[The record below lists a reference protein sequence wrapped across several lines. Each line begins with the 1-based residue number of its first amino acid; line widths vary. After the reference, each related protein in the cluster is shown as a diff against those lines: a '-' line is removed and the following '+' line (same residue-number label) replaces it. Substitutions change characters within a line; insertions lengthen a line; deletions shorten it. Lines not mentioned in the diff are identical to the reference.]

1 MALLQHSLIYG
12 LILSALLLGVI
23 LAAALFKPA
32 VAAGVGVP
40 DVSAPVVPA
49 GADMRR
55 QRKRLAVPVFLAIIG
70 TLTAA
75 VWTLP
80 AAGVTPGFGTVF
92 AIGFLV
98 AFVFNLFDL
107 LVIDWL
113 LIVAWHPRWF
123 VPPGTA
129 GDAANRSYGFHF
141 KGFLKG
147 LGFCVVAGLITAV
160 LNGLITGR
168 W

>member
-1 MALLQHSLIYG
+1 MALLLHSLYYG

-23 LAAALFKPA
+23 MAAALLQRAVPA
-32 VAAGVGVP
+32 SVASPDVAA
-40 DVSAPVVPA
+40 PA
-49 GADMRR
+49 NSPEVEARR
-55 QRKRLAVPVFLAIIG
+55 QRKRLALPVLLAIVG

-80 AAGVTPGFGTVF
+80 AAGITPGFATVF
-92 AIGFLV
+92 ACGFLV

-113 LIVAWHPRWF
+113 LIVAWHPSWF
-123 VPPGTA
+123 VPPGTV
-129 GDAANRSYGFHF
+129 GDAANRTYRFHF
-141 KGFLKG
+141 MGFLKG
-147 LGFCVVAGLITAV
+147 LGFCLIAGLVTAG
-160 LNGLITGR
+160 LNGLLTGR